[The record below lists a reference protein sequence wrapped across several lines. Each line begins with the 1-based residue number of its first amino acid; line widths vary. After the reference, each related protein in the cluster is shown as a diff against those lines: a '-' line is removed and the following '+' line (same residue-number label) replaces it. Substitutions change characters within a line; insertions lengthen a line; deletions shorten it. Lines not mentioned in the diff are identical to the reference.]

1 MVLESSPSPG
11 NLKLNLK
18 ILNGSGSLV
27 CNRAVVSSSESRWC
41 HKRVKYEIET
51 DVHLL
56 ERVEHERLLFRFFV
70 VFAHVDVASSFPPY
84 LVHDAALVD
93 L

>member
-1 MVLESSPSPG
+1 
-11 NLKLNLK
+11 
-18 ILNGSGSLV
+18 
-27 CNRAVVSSSESRWC
+27 
-41 HKRVKYEIET
+41 VKYEIET